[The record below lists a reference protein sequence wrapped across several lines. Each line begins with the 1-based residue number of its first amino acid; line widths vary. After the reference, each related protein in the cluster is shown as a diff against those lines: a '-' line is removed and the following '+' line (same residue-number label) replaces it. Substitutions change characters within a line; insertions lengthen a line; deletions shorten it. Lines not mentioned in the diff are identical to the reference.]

1 MICEIGI
8 ITWMMLCLEPHYVE
22 LLKYEVI
29 NLIEIKI
36 YAPADLNHR
45 MEMQDRH
52 SLYCFL
58 STPNHCVLHRIG
70 EARKGWSYS

>member
-1 MICEIGI
+1 
-8 ITWMMLCLEPHYVE
+8 MMLCFEPHYVE

-45 MEMQDRH
+45 MEMRDRH
-52 SLYCFL
+52 SLYCSL
-58 STPNHCVLHRIG
+58 STPLITASCTELVRPEKVGLIPEKRQ
-70 EARKGWSYS
+70 EE

>member
-1 MICEIGI
+1 M
-8 ITWMMLCLEPHYVE
+8 TLCLEPHYVE

-45 MEMQDRH
+45 MEMRDRH

-58 STPNHCVLHRIG
+58 STP
-70 EARKGWSYS
+70 